1 MLLDDEEEEDLKA
14 NQSRFLKTGRGRR
27 PKAAKPNEDTT
38 MMIDTSSKK
47 KISPVKPTGTT
58 TQTIK
63 SSDLAKNNS
72 SNNKKG
78 GSNDKIFSTL
88 KEGVQNIFAT
98 TKQSRTDFV
107 NQNMEGNN
115 SEDDDEYEE
124 DEDLLETEDL
134 KAKRRLLELL
144 NRGDDDEDQGVAI
157 EYNSGEEGEGDRKK
171 NVASS
176 GISGKKNGINEDMDE
191 DEEDD
196 IMGDDY

>member
-1 MLLDDEEEEDLKA
+1 
-14 NQSRFLKTGRGRR
+14 
-27 PKAAKPNEDTT
+27 
-38 MMIDTSSKK
+38 
-47 KISPVKPTGTT
+47 
-58 TQTIK
+58 
-63 SSDLAKNNS
+63 
-72 SNNKKG
+72 
-78 GSNDKIFSTL
+78 
-88 KEGVQNIFAT
+88 
-98 TKQSRTDFV
+98 
-107 NQNMEGNN
+107 MEGNN

-157 EYNSGEEGEGDRKK
+157 EYNSGEEGEGERKK

-176 GISGKKNGINEDMDE
+176 GINGKKNGINEDMDE